1 MTAGGGSGLDDCPP
15 ILVVREQNKYR
26 SLNNMSDTKLY
37 SDVPWWTVLVAALV
51 FSVVGVVAGSYFGA
65 GAMSGVGAAAGSVS
79 VGSLAMD
86 TISYIPHILL
96 LFGVLADMFTLQGVW
111 SIPSL
116 IGVLSIPMNYVFQY
130 FWKGIDELAA
140 SIETT
145 AKKPLVSQGTQT
157 AGRKLKGGKLF
168 ENYDGCSVQGLEML
182 NSPYAPQTL
191 VVTATVFSYY
201 CFDLVRNRGWVNSL
215 GAILGFIVIYGAE
228 IAVISSNTSS
238 VGCAVDGQAA
248 QYSPF
253 MQGLRSL
260 FEGVMFGGVGYAIT
274 QTYAPNR
281 LPSSAIL
288 PSTKNASDL
297 KEGPNGTLVDEN
309 GVPYIRLPNG
319 QAIPDPSADTSSAP
333 AGGASSMASNI
344 PAAPASC
351 PGR

>member
-1 MTAGGGSGLDDCPP
+1 
-15 ILVVREQNKYR
+15 
-26 SLNNMSDTKLY
+26 MSDTKLY
-37 SDVPWWTVLVAALV
+37 SDVPWWAVLVAALV
-51 FSVVGVVAGSYFGA
+51 FSAVGVVAGAYFGA

-79 VGSLAMD
+79 VGSLAVD
-86 TISYIPHILL
+86 TVSYIPHILL

-140 SIETT
+140 SAKT
-145 AKKPLVSQGTQT
+145 AVEKPLVSQGTQT
-157 AGRKLKGGKLF
+157 STSTGAGRKLKGGKLF

-215 GAILGFIVIYGAE
+215 GAVLGFIVIYGAQ
-228 IAVISSNTSS
+228 IAIISSNTSG
-238 VGCAVDGQAA
+238 VGCVVEGQET
-248 QYSPF
+248 QYSPL
-253 MQGLRSL
+253 MQGLRSI

-281 LPSSAIL
+281 LPSSVIL
-288 PSTKNASDL
+288 PGTKNASDL
-297 KEGPNGTLVDEN
+297 KEGPNGTMVDEN
-309 GVPYIRLPNG
+309 GVPYIILPNG
-319 QAIPDPSADTSSAP
+319 QAIPDPSADKTSVP

-344 PAAPASC
+344 PAAPANC
-351 PGR
+351 PSR